1 MEGSDLVVKCST
13 HGRKEDKVTYVYLC
27 INGIAVDKK
36 KTRQEDTLFTME
48 SVTGQQTGIYS
59 CVFSK
64 TLYLLSEV
72 QGKGDNSLS
81 IQVMD
86 AANQGPDTEVVY
98 AKSCKKTGLVK
109 DIFPAKIYGTETSII
124 EDSDLV
130 VKCSTFGRKDE
141 TEGVH
146 VYLCL
151 DGVAVYVDICETYDI
166 LFTMKSVTSQQSGN
180 YSCVFSETQYL
191 LSEVQGKGDNSLSI
205 QVIDRILLA
214 DISLSGSSTVRE
226 GEDVEFQCTIIRAPQ
241 KIEMTSHSYL
251 CKNGTAVQMQVFD
264 VNRMEATFTI
274 KSVIK
279 NDTGNYSCVLD
290 LQSKPL
296 ENTDRKLY
304 GNNSAFLQVNAVYPA
319 MLFGSKSHVRKGD
332 TIDLKCNISGIK
344 RSWDK
349 VNVYIYKNGVEMRM
363 KVLEKGEDDTIFTMK
378 DVTKEDSG
386 NYSCVYTRDKLL
398 PDQVKSTG
406 KNLVAIYVY
415 EGRNYL

>member
-1 MEGSDLVVKCST
+1 M
-13 HGRKEDKVTYVYLC
+13 
-27 INGIAVDKK
+27 
-36 KTRQEDTLFTME
+36 
-48 SVTGQQTGIYS
+48 
-59 CVFSK
+59 
-64 TLYLLSEV
+64 
-72 QGKGDNSLS
+72 
-81 IQVMD
+81 
-86 AANQGPDTEVVY
+86 
-98 AKSCKKTGLVK
+98 
-109 DIFPAKIYGTETSII
+109 

-130 VKCSTFGRKDE
+130 VKCSTFGHKDE
-141 TEGVH
+141 TEVVH

-151 DGVAVYVDICETYDI
+151 DGVAVYVDKCETYDT
-166 LFTMKSVTSQQSGN
+166 LFTMKSELGNTGN

-205 QVIDRILLA
+205 QTGF
-214 DISLSGSSTVRE
+214 SLQTYHFHFRSSTVRE

-264 VNRMEATFTI
+264 VNRMEATFMI

-296 ENTDRKLY
+296 ENTDRKLC

-319 MLFGSKSHVRKGD
+319 KLFGSKSHVGKGD
-332 TIDLKCNISGIK
+332 TLDLKCRISGIK

-349 VNVYIYKNGVEMRM
+349 VHVYICKNGVGMRM
-363 KVLEKGEDDTIFTMK
+363 KVLEKGEYDTSFTMK

-386 NYSCVYTRDKLL
+386 NYSCVYTRDKLV
-398 PDQVKSTG
+398 PSHVFSSG
-406 KNLVAIYVY
+406 KNLVAIQVY
-415 EGRNYL
+415 E